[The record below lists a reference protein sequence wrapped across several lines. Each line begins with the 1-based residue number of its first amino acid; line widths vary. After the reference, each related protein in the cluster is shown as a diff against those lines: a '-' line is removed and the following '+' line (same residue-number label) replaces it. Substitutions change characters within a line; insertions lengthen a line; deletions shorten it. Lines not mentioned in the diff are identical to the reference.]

1 MCLHGILGVSP
12 EGLYGQVLLYPLE
25 ERLYLPAVAVQIG
38 HVQRSYFGEVGD
50 EDKLLAA
57 FEVGVL
63 HHPEGLRVE
72 FCGLVA
78 GQSDDVVAAQSCGGV
93 DVVVGFHHL
102 VAHVA
107 LCPRDPI
114 GVTPAYIV
122 ESREVHIGLVHHINR
137 PWDYFHD
144 IQHVAVVPLAVGNI
158 DEGGDAA
165 SEVEDCM
172 HLDRTSVVLAVRP
185 CHQLDTARHGGG
197 VNGKNLPTWKVDIRN
212 WLAGI
217 ERPDNAYQHL
227 AELLPDAAV
236 AVSVCPRQR

>member
-78 GQSDDVVAAQSCGGV
+78 PNRHYARLYSGE
-93 DVVVGFHHL
+93 
-102 VAHVA
+102 
-107 LCPRDPI
+107 PRSP
-114 GVTPAYIV
+114 
-122 ESREVHIGLVHHINR
+122 H
-137 PWDYFHD
+137 
-144 IQHVAVVPLAVGNI
+144 
-158 DEGGDAA
+158 
-165 SEVEDCM
+165 
-172 HLDRTSVVLAVRP
+172 RP
-185 CHQLDTARHGGG
+185 CPSHKSPMGLF
-197 VNGKNLPTWKVDIRN
+197 P
-212 WLAGI
+212 
-217 ERPDNAYQHL
+217 
-227 AELLPDAAV
+227 
-236 AVSVCPRQR
+236 